1 MTNIEKKGYQPVLMR
16 IYNKDKQL
24 VMEDEVLY
32 AYHTLSMKIMELGRE
47 ARKLIDDNQ
56 VAVVN
61 PLKWGAVGDFN
72 GFQKYVKLCLSKV
85 TGRVWRKQ
93 RLALC
98 VPAYL
103 TEVEK
108 KAFED
113 AFMMADVREMTLVE
127 KSFGETDWKKISEV
141 SEGRKPYDIYVELVS
156 DYYSCEYFS

>member
-32 AYHTLSMKIMELGRE
+32 AYDTLSSKILALGRE
-47 ARKLIDDNQ
+47 ARDLVDDNQ
-56 VAVVN
+56 VAVIN

-72 GFQKYVKLCLSKV
+72 GFQKYVKIYLSKV
-85 TGRVWRKQ
+85 RGRVWRKQ

-98 VPAYL
+98 VPARL

-108 KAFED
+108 KAFMD
-113 AFMMADVREMTLVE
+113 AFMMADVREMSLSE
-127 KSFGETDWKKISEV
+127 KSFEETDWKKISEV

-156 DYYSCEYFS
+156 EYYSCEYFS

>member
-1 MTNIEKKGYQPVLMR
+1 MTNILKKGYQPVLMR

-32 AYHTLSMKIMELGRE
+32 AYDTLSSKIMALGRE
-47 ARKLIDDNQ
+47 ARNLVDDNQ

-61 PLKWGAVGDFN
+61 PLKWGVVGDFD
-72 GFQKYVKLCLSKV
+72 GFQKFVKVYLNKV

-98 VPAYL
+98 IPARL

-108 KAFED
+108 KAFMD
-113 AFMMADVREMTLVE
+113 AFMMANVKEMSLSD
-127 KSFGETDWKKISEV
+127 KSIEETDWKRLAEYIKN
-141 SEGRKPYDIYVELVS
+141 YDIYVELVS
-156 DYYSCEYFS
+156 DYYSCEYFV

>member
-32 AYHTLSMKIMELGRE
+32 AYDTLSSKILALGRE
-47 ARKLIDDNQ
+47 ARDLVDDNQ

-61 PLKWGAVGDFN
+61 PLKWGVVGDFT
-72 GFQKYVKLCLSKV
+72 GFQKFVKLYLSKV

-98 VPAYL
+98 VPARL

-108 KAFED
+108 KAFMD
-113 AFMMADVREMTLVE
+113 AFLMADVREMSLSE
-127 KSFGETDWKKISEV
+127 KSFEETDWKRLAEYTKS
-141 SEGRKPYDIYVELVS
+141 YDIYVELVS
-156 DYYSCEYFS
+156 NYYSCEYFT

>member
-32 AYHTLSMKIMELGRE
+32 AYDTLSSKILALGRE
-47 ARKLIDDNQ
+47 ARDLVDDNQ
-56 VAVVN
+56 VAVIN

-72 GFQKYVKLCLSKV
+72 GFQKYVKICLSRV
-85 TGRVWRKQ
+85 RGRVWRKQ

-98 VPAYL
+98 VPARL

-108 KAFED
+108 KAFMD
-113 AFMMADVREMTLVE
+113 AFMMADVKEMTLSE
-127 KSFGETDWKKISEV
+127 KSFEETDWKRLAEYTKS
-141 SEGRKPYDIYVELVS
+141 YDIYVELVS
-156 DYYSCEYFS
+156 DYYSCEYFT

>member
-32 AYHTLSMKIMELGRE
+32 AYHTLSMKIFALGRE
-47 ARKLIDDNQ
+47 ARDLVDDNQ
-56 VAVVN
+56 VAVIN

-72 GFQKYVKLCLSKV
+72 GFQKYVKICLSKV
-85 TGRVWRKQ
+85 TGRAWRKQ

-98 VPAYL
+98 VPARL

-108 KAFED
+108 KAFMD
-113 AFMMADVREMTLVE
+113 AFMMANVREMSLSE
-127 KSFGETDWKKISEV
+127 KSFEETDWKRLAEYTKS
-141 SEGRKPYDIYVELVS
+141 YDIYVELVS
-156 DYYSCEYFS
+156 DYYSCEYFT